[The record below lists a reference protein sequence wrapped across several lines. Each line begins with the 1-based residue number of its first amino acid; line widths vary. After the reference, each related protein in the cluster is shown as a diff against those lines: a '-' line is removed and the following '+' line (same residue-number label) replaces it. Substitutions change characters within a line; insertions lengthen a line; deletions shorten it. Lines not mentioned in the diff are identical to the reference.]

1 MHELGNAYV
10 VFAIKCIKGNVIV
23 GPLPREISRPKKY
36 LLDRGAIVPATITS
50 EHYRKYLLF
59 KGGLEIRCVITA
71 IVIAAVCG
79 HLLLQ
84 RYEQFVKTLD
94 AEPEDEF
101 IVRSYLT
108 GKVHNN
114 KSYLPVMKIFT

>member
-1 MHELGNAYV
+1 M
-10 VFAIKCIKGNVIV
+10 
-23 GPLPREISRPKKY
+23 
-36 LLDRGAIVPATITS
+36 
-50 EHYRKYLLF
+50 
-59 KGGLEIRCVITA
+59 
-71 IVIAAVCG
+71 IAAVCG

-101 IVRSYLT
+101 IVGSYLT